1 MGFPVSVLKF
11 PADIMRRN
19 FSMRQIAFPVI
30 AVIPAAVGYDFQ
42 NAVILIINAFGIV
55 FFVTRIPEQF
65 FVFLFKVNN
74 RFAVQAE
81 ALKGSIV

>member
-1 MGFPVSVLKF
+1 MGFPVSVFKF
-11 PADIMRRN
+11 PAGIMRRN
-19 FSMRQIAFPVI
+19 FSMRQITFSVI

-42 NAVILIINAFGIV
+42 DAVILIINAFWVV
-55 FFVTRIPEQF
+55 FFITRIPEQF

-74 RFAVQAE
+74 RFAVKAE